1 MKLVLSLLRAISQL
15 EQFLKVQK
23 LLLMRVTPA
32 KAIEKNKLEIFIE
45 KIYSLLATVDLCG
58 KPVIYPAYIRS
69 T

>member
-23 LLLMRVTPA
+23 LLLMRETPA
-32 KAIEKNKLEIFIE
+32 KAIGKKKLKIFIE
-45 KIYSLLATVDLCG
+45 KIYSLLVTIDFCG